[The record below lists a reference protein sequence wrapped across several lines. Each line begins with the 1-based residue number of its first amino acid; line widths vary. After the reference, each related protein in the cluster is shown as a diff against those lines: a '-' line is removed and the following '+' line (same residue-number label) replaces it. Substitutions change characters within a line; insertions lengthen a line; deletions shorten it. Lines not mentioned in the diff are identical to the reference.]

1 MFVYVCSGNDRLLL
15 ATEILTLGKFYA
27 KYNSIAKIL
36 CCSRT
41 EEYLDSE
48 RLTMRSTR
56 EAMLPGLIHSIS
68 DNEVLFQSMNY
79 SILQRVPISENYK
92 LSGSLDTDCL

>member
-1 MFVYVCSGNDRLLL
+1 MFVYACLGNDKLLL

-27 KYNSIAKIL
+27 KYNSVAKIL
-36 CCSRT
+36 YCTRT

-48 RLTMRSTR
+48 PLTMRSTR

-68 DNEVLFQSMNY
+68 DNEVLF
-79 SILQRVPISENYK
+79 
-92 LSGSLDTDCL
+92 